1 MMQILNHSKSAGLLN
16 IIEGTD
22 PLITQFRYTF
32 KGNTVIQNVKDKRII
47 TVFSDMP
54 KSPSHVKGYK
64 KTW

>member
-32 KGNTVIQNVKDKRII
+32 KGNVTPCQAPRDLERIR
-47 TVFSDMP
+47 VPWSR
-54 KSPSHVKGYK
+54 
-64 KTW
+64 